1 MKRILLPLVAFA
13 ICFAACEEEPVPIP
27 DFSSGKRRVLV
38 EELTGVKCPACPN
51 GTRELVRL
59 QGIFGKDSLIV
70 VSIHAAGNFS
80 VPFTN
85 PPGLDFRFPQAQELA
100 NLLGAP
106 DGYPAAAINRRKV
119 APNATSL
126 YVLPFTSWAGII
138 GGEFQKTYGLD
149 LLLENNFNPATRQLD
164 MKVTLGANDPLPGE
178 NRLTLLITQ
187 DSIVNPQIDGATT
200 IPEYVHR
207 HVLRHIV
214 TSPSGDPIAEALNA
228 GTVLEKTY
236 SFTLPADWVAE
247 HCSVVAYVH
256 HGGDPDREVLQAV
269 ESHVVD

>member
-1 MKRILLPLVAFA
+1 MKHILLSLFVACVGFT
-13 ICFAACEEEPVPIP
+13 ACEEEPVPIP

-59 QGIFGKDSLIV
+59 QGIFGADSLII

-85 PPGLDFRFPQAQELA
+85 PPGQDFRFAQAQELA

-119 APNATSL
+119 DPNANSL
-126 YVLPFTSWAGII
+126 YILPFTSWAGII
-138 GGEFQKTYGLD
+138 GSEFQKSYGLD
-149 LLLENNFNPATRQLD
+149 LLLENDFNPTTRQLK

-178 NRLTLLITQ
+178 NRLTILITQ
-187 DSIVNPQIDGATT
+187 DSIVDPQIDGSVLK
-200 IPEYVHR
+200 PEYVHR
-207 HVLRHIV
+207 HILRHVV

-228 GTVLEKTY
+228 GAVVEKNY
-236 SFTLPADWVAE
+236 SVTLPAEWVAK